1 MVPQR
6 TELEDLRV
14 RVARYEAILR
24 RITDIHAVEALTAIV
39 ARLRE
44 QIAALEADNEER
56 RA

>member
-1 MVPQR
+1 MPQR
-6 TELEDLRV
+6 TELEDLRA